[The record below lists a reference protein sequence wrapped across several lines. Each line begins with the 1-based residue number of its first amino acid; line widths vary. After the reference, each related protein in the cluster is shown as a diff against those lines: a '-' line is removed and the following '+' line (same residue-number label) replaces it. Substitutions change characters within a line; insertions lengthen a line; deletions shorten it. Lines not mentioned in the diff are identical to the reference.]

1 MRTLQLISS
10 AGIYGAENMLVNLA
24 RALKQQGCRS
34 VVGVFH
40 NTHNSNVEVAE
51 KAISMGLPVAV
62 FPCRGRADLGAV
74 GLIEDYIQSH
84 DIQLVHSHGYKAD
97 VYGYAAAKRARVP
110 IVATCHNWPDKT
122 APLRFYAFLDH
133 LVLKSFPR
141 VVAVSEGV
149 RQSLKRFGIPNGR
162 VDIISNGIDFD
173 TLANARP
180 TFAEEIEKKDR
191 LVVGIVGRLVPAKG
205 LDYLLRAAREILQVF
220 PKALFVFVGDGPSR
234 EKLQE
239 LTRELGIDADV
250 IFAGKRKDM
259 PGVYASLD
267 LLALPSLTEGMPM
280 TLLEAMAAAKPVV
293 ATRVGAVPQIV
304 IPERTGLLVKP
315 GDTQALRDALA
326 RMLSDRSLR
335 ESCGRQGQAIVRQN
349 FSAEAMACNYLSLYK
364 TLLNGRG
371 H

>member
-24 RALKQQGCRS
+24 RALKQKGCRS

-51 KAISMGLPVAV
+51 KAMSLGLPVAV
-62 FPCRGRADLGAV
+62 FPCHGRADLGAV
-74 GLIEDYIQSH
+74 GVIRDYIQSRS
-84 DIQLVHSHGYKAD
+84 IQLVHSHGYKAD
-97 VYGYAAAKRARVP
+97 VYGYAAAKRAGVP

-133 LVLKSFPR
+133 LVLKGFPS

-149 RQSLKRFGIPNGR
+149 RESLKRFGIPKSR
-162 VDIISNGIDFD
+162 VCTISNGIDFD

-180 TFAEEIEKKDR
+180 TLADEIETKDR
-191 LVVGIVGRLVPAKG
+191 LVVGVVGRLVPAKG
-205 LDYLLRAAREILQVF
+205 LGYLLRAAREILRVF
-220 PKALFVFVGDGPSR
+220 PKTLFVFVGDGPSR
-234 EKLQE
+234 ERLE
-239 LTRELGIDADV
+239 GLTRELGIEAEV
-250 IFAGKRKDM
+250 VFAGKRKDM

-267 LLALPSLTEGMPM
+267 LLALPSLNEGMPM

-293 ATRVGAVPQIV
+293 ATRVGAVPRIV
-304 IPERTGLLVKP
+304 IPERTGLLVEP
-315 GDTQALRDALA
+315 GNTQALRDALA
-326 RMLSDRSLR
+326 RMLSDRELR
-335 ESCGRQGQAIVRQN
+335 ESCGRQGQAMVKEN